1 MQVQRT
7 ALGECQAYVFK
18 LILIKTVFP
27 VTDKGVKTSQATCFK
42 SASMPSKNMQM
53 DTRNDNYHLSK

>member
-27 VTDKGVKTSQATCFK
+27 VTDKGVKTSQ
-42 SASMPSKNMQM
+42 
-53 DTRNDNYHLSK
+53 LSHPFQVGKHAIQKHANG